1 MVNMEYMTKGISY
14 DDARKLMVKANF
26 RNVIENIED
35 INLQEEIDK
44 IINSKLKESL

>member
-1 MVNMEYMTKGISY
+1 
-14 DDARKLMVKANF
+14 MVKANF

-35 INLQEEIDK
+35 INLQEEVDK